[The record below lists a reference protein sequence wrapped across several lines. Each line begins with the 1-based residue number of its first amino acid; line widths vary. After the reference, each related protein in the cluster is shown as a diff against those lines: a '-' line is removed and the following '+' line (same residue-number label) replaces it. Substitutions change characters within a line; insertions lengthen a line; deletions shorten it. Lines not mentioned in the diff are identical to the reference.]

1 MAKKGSENGSL
12 ALYRKYRPQSFDEIQ
27 GDTQVVE
34 VLKSA
39 IKNGKLAHAYL
50 FAGSRG
56 TGKTTMAR
64 LFARALGT
72 SDKDIYEIDAASNRQ
87 VEDARGLREG
97 VATLPFDSK
106 YKFYILDEVHM
117 LTKEAFNTLLKT
129 LEEPPEHAM
138 FVLATTE
145 QDRVPDTIQ
154 SRCQIFQFKKPG
166 HEALKSLALDVAK
179 KEGAKLEPA
188 GAELI
193 ALMAEGS
200 FRDALGIL
208 QKVLTVSADATL
220 TEEEVARVVGAPS
233 SATVNAFLQALAHKE
248 LGKAIEGFH
257 RALSSGAEAKVFALL
272 AIAKVRGVLLLRFAP
287 ELKKDLGEQ
296 FGGDDLA
303 FLAGLSGKEGAAVNA
318 GLLAELLT
326 ALIEMNRA
334 PLPQIPLE
342 LALYRALGA
351 DAL

>member
-1 MAKKGSENGSL
+1 MAKKAGESL

-39 IKNGKLAHAYL
+39 IKNKKLAHAYL

-64 LFARALGT
+64 LLAQALGT
-72 SDKDIYEIDAASNRQ
+72 SEKDIYEIDAASNRQ
-87 VEDARGLREG
+87 VEDARELREG
-97 VATLPFDSK
+97 VSTLPFESK

-129 LEEPPEHAM
+129 LEEPPEHVM

-145 QDRVPDTIQ
+145 IDRVPDTIQ
-154 SRCQIFQFKKPG
+154 SRCQVFQFKKPG
-166 HEALKSLALDVAK
+166 HEALKSLVLGVAK

-208 QKVLTVSADATL
+208 QKVLTVSQDAKL
-220 TEEEVARVVGAPS
+220 TEEEVAKVVGAPS
-233 SATVNAFLQALAHKE
+233 SATVNEFLGALAKKDI
-248 LGKAIEGFH
+248 GKAIEGFH
-257 RALSSGAEAKVFALL
+257 RALASGAESKMFALL

-287 ELKKDLGEQ
+287 ELKKELGEQ
-296 FGGDDLA
+296 FGEDDVKFLTG
-303 FLAGLSGKEGAAVNA
+303 LAGKDGLAINAA
-318 GLLAELLT
+318 LLAELIT

-342 LALYRALGA
+342 LALYRTFTPAS
-351 DAL
+351 